1 MQSKLQRWTRHD
13 TISPVTLEQHP
24 HPGRTFRHFLVVVA
38 VSCSV
43 LALAGCPKKHGDDVV
58 ASVNGHAIPRAD
70 LDRLF
75 DAQQKNKQDPTPE
88 SQEQADSERL
98 EMVRGLIDQEIV
110 EQRAAKMNLTA
121 TNDEVDAK
129 IAELKSHGTDQDFNE
144 YLKQSNQT
152 LDDLRRNV
160 RRSVTS
166 TKLFNKEIES
176 KINVTD
182 AEVTNYFNAHKAEYN
197 LIENRY
203 HLAQILV
210 TSLPL
215 DPTAA
220 AQGQANLQ
228 GSKATNEAEARKKIQ
243 TIKNRID
250 AGEDFG
256 TLAANYSENPQTA
269 SNGGDMGF
277 PSESQLRADPQTFA
291 AISKLKAGEATDI
304 LPVYGPTK
312 QVIGYVIL
320 KLLSRESAGQRDL
333 TSPAVQQS
341 IRDQLRNSRSQLL
354 KNAYLEM
361 VRDQAKVENY
371 LADSIFNKGAK

>member
-1 MQSKLQRWTRHD
+1 MA
-13 TISPVTLEQHP
+13 
-24 HPGRTFRHFLVVVA
+24 FLA
-38 VSCSV
+38 VSFCV
-43 LALAGCPKKHGDDVV
+43 PFALNGCHATHGADVV

-75 DAQQKNKQDPTPE
+75 DTQQKNKQDPAPE
-88 SQEQADSERL
+88 SPEQADSERL
-98 EMVRGLIDQEIV
+98 EIARGLIDEEIV

-129 IAELKSHGTDQDFNE
+129 IAEFKSHYTDQDFNE
-144 YLKQSNQT
+144 YLKQSSQT
-152 LDDLRRNV
+152 LDDFRRNV

-182 AEVTNYFNAHKAEYN
+182 AEVTTYFNAHKADYN
-197 LIENRY
+197 LIESRY

-210 TSLPL
+210 TAMPMDRSQG
-215 DPTAA
+215 
-220 AQGQANLQ
+220 AQPNLQ
-228 GSKATNEAEARKKIQ
+228 GSKAANETDAKKKIQ
-243 TIKNRID
+243 SLKNRID

-256 TLAANYSENPQTA
+256 TLAANFSENPQTA
-269 SNGGDMGF
+269 ANGGDMGF

-291 AISKLKAGEATDI
+291 AISKLKSGETTDI
-304 LPVYGPTK
+304 LPVPAGNGSK

-320 KLLSRESAGQRDL
+320 KLLARESAGQRDL
-333 TSPAVQQS
+333 TDPRVQQG
-341 IRDQLRNSRSQLL
+341 IRDQLRNSRGQLL
-354 KNAYLEM
+354 KSAYLEM

-371 LADSIFNKGAK
+371 LAAQVFNKGAK

>member
-1 MQSKLQRWTRHD
+1 MLDTPPRLGTLRH
-13 TISPVTLEQHP
+13 VTAVL
-24 HPGRTFRHFLVVVA
+24 A
-38 VSCSV
+38 VSCAV
-43 LALAGCPKKHGDDVV
+43 LTLAGCPKPHGDDVV

-75 DAQQKNKQDPTPE
+75 DAQQKSKQDPTPE
-88 SQEQADSERL
+88 SPEQANSERL
-98 EMVRGLIDQEIV
+98 EMVRGLIDEEIV

-129 IAELKSHGTDQDFNE
+129 ITEFKSHYTDQDFNE

-152 LDDLRRNV
+152 LDDFRRNV

-182 AEVTNYFNAHKAEYN
+182 AEVTNYFNAHKADYN

-210 TSLPL
+210 TSVPL
-215 DPTAA
+215 DATATR
-220 AQGQANLQ
+220 GQANLQ
-228 GSKATNEAEARKKIQ
+228 GSKATNDADAKKKIQ
-243 TIKNRID
+243 SLKNRLD

-256 TLAANYSENPQTA
+256 TLAANFSENPQTA
-269 SNGGDMGF
+269 ANGGDMGF
-277 PSESQLRADPQTFA
+277 PSESQLRSDPQTFA
-291 AISKLKAGEATDI
+291 EISRLKAGETTDI
-304 LPVYGPTK
+304 LPVFGPNK
-312 QVIGYVIL
+312 QVIGYAIL
-320 KLLSRESAGQRDL
+320 RLLARESAGQRDL
-333 TSPAVQQS
+333 TNPAVQQS